1 MRYTIPMPSSSGKII
16 VGVLRGGPS
25 SEYDVSL
32 QTGQTVLNSL
42 SREKYEPVDVF
53 ISKKGEWHVGGLAKH
68 PGKIIESSD
77 VIFNALHGEF
87 GEDGGVQDILD
98 PYKIPYTGSG
108 KVASALAMNKVLT
121 KNHLARAGV
130 KMPAHIIFRE
140 EETDPI
146 KAGQEVFR
154 SFAPPYVVKPV
165 NLGSSVGVYMVKTA
179 GDLPEAL
186 ENSFKTSPQ
195 ALVEEFITGK
205 EATCGVIDDF
215 RGERIYPLIPIEIT
229 PPKANRFYDY
239 NAKYQSNDT
248 EYRLPGNWGREENE
262 RIQEVAKLAHELLG
276 LRHYSRSDFI
286 VSRHGVYFLEV
297 NTLPGLTSHSLV
309 PKSLEAIGCPLPV
322 FLDHLLT
329 LAMSRRSQ

>member
-1 MRYTIPMPSSSGKII
+1 MPSSSGKII
-16 VGVLRGGPS
+16 VSVLRGGPS

-42 SREKYEPVDVF
+42 PRDKYEPIDVF

-98 PYKIPYTGSG
+98 PYQVPYTGSG
-108 KVASALAMNKVLT
+108 KVASALAMNKALT
-121 KNHLARAGV
+121 KNYLARAGV
-130 KMPAHIIFRE
+130 KMPAHLIFKKA
-140 EETDPI
+140 ETVPL
-146 KAGQEVFR
+146 KAGRAVFQ

-165 NLGSSVGVYMVKTA
+165 NLGSSVGVYMVKTV
-179 GDLPEAL
+179 GDLPEVL
-186 ENSFKTSPQ
+186 ENSFKTSPEV
-195 ALVEEFITGK
+195 LVEEFIMGK

-215 RGERIYPLIPIEIT
+215 RGEKIYPLLPIEIV
-229 PPKANRFYDY
+229 PPKTNRFYDY
-239 NAKYQSNDT
+239 NAKYLSNDT
-248 EYRLPGNWGREENE
+248 EYRLPGNWGRKESEK
-262 RIQEVAKLAHELLG
+262 IQEVAKLAHDLLG

-329 LAMSRRSQ
+329 LALSRRSH